1 MAATIHWLQ
10 LGGNP
15 VVNDDMGYCQFP
27 STAMAPRS
35 CAEDYGLE
43 PQDWH
48 GTTTGH
54 RGHGTFANTRILDFR
69 NPKDIVYCRPLCLT
83 DKPVCCE
90 EDKDLCPVFPNGEEG
105 WPNQVGVHD
114 YYCDIRKDL
123 AVGDCIATNLVP
135 AQEIFESFTWGT
147 IKKADGIMGKF
158 KLMCAG
164 IDLTPTIDFSEFSPH
179 MQTVYIHPEFG
190 NDVANGN
197 RCDGYDVILFEIEA
211 MPDDAPEEDCKPA
224 SGKLDDFVLYSDPR
238 MAALC
243 TGK

>member
-10 LGGNP
+10 SGGNP
-15 VVNDDMGYCQFP
+15 KINDDAGYCFYP
-27 STAMAPRS
+27 ATAMAPRS
-35 CAEDYGLE
+35 CADTYGLDA
-43 PQDWH
+43 QDWH

-69 NPKDIVYCRPLCLT
+69 DPKSIVYCRPLCLT
-83 DKPVCCE
+83 GKPVCCE
-90 EDKDLCPVFPNGEEG
+90 EDADLCPVFPGGVEG
-105 WPNQVGVHD
+105 WPNQVGLYD
-114 YYCDIRKDL
+114 YYCGIRSKL

-147 IKKADGIMGKF
+147 VKKAEGIMGKF

-164 IDLTPTIDFSEFSPH
+164 IDLTPTINFGEFNAH
-179 MQTVYIHPEFG
+179 MQTVYIHSEFG

-211 MPDDAPEEDCKPA
+211 MPDDTPAADCVKA
-224 SGKLDDFVLYSDPR
+224 AGKLDDFVLYSDPR